1 MTVRQTGS
9 NSSTIDVTHQ
19 ERRVNDTYA
28 ILFHFTALMLH
39 IPLREVRLMNER
51 NAESTRTA
59 ATIRL
64 WRLWKNKN
72 GEDARIGLWH
82 AGQLIR
88 HARIMLSHDTGPPWL
103 APMVA
108 EAANVMWSYAALI
121 YHDNQLQ
128 RGNLFNGE
136 NFHLDSEEKWEDIP
150 ISIRNHGIPCIDNR
164 RGNPL
169 TLFDP
174 RGVVT
179 ECAEILNRGPLKKS
193 KHARGRTI
201 LDEQFITQLDK
212 LVKFG
217 NVKVFATGCA
227 VKFWFICQGKW
238 SV

>member
-1 MTVRQTGS
+1 
-9 NSSTIDVTHQ
+9 
-19 ERRVNDTYA
+19 
-28 ILFHFTALMLH
+28 
-39 IPLREVRLMNER
+39 MNER
-51 NAESTRTA
+51 NVESTRTE
-59 ATIRL
+59 ATNRL
-64 WRLWKNKN
+64 WRTWKDKN

-88 HARIMLSHDTGPPWL
+88 HARIMVSNDTGPPWL

-121 YHDNQLQ
+121 YHDNHLQ

-136 NFHLDSEEKWEDIP
+136 NFHLDSEEKWENIP
-150 ISIRNHGIPCIDNR
+150 LSTRNHGIPCILNR
-164 RGNPL
+164 RGEPL

-217 NVKVFATGCA
+217 NVKVFATG
-227 VKFWFICQGKW
+227 VR
-238 SV
+238 